1 MGNAITLSAAE
12 VRDLGR
18 IAGIMIPAD
27 PGYSVPAASDPAILS
42 DIINSLGRDLDDV
55 RAVLAL
61 LAGHDFGDLDD
72 RQAEA
77 LALEHLAQPTRAA
90 TALSRAVLQCYYR
103 DERVLR
109 SVGHEPTPPYPRGNT
124 VEQGD
129 WSLLEQ
135 VKSLPPLWRDDR
147 GF

>member
-1 MGNAITLSAAE
+1 M
-12 VRDLGR
+12 
-18 IAGIMIPAD
+18 
-27 PGYSVPAASDPAILS
+27 VP
-42 DIINSLGRDLDDV
+42 RTLDDARKLV
-55 RAVLAL
+55 STPSPEEEGALALTAEETEGLRASTTREDRVLTL

-77 LALEHLAQPTRAA
+77 MALEHLAQPTRAA